1 MNLLEQSNQNNTT
14 DLQISILASGS
25 SGNAI
30 YVESDTTKLL
40 VDCGLTGKKTE
51 ALLKQI
57 NRNPEDLDAILV
69 SHEHSD
75 HIKGVG
81 IMARKYNLDIYANE
95 KTWDA
100 MTPKLGKL
108 KTEQKYLFNVEENKT
123 IGNIDIVSFAVSH
136 DAIDPQFY
144 TFQKNNKQFVILTDT
159 GYVNDRMRGMLRNA
173 DAYLMESN
181 HDISMLRMGQYPWSL
196 KQRILSDKGH
206 LSNEDGALALT
217 DMIGDNT
224 RRVYLGHLSKENNM
238 KEIAHETVKEI
249 LIRKD
254 MGVDEQFHIF
264 DTDPDE
270 AQKLFRL

>member
-57 NRNPEDLDAILV
+57 NRSPEDLDAILV

>member
-1 MNLLEQSNQNNTT
+1 MNLLKQSNQNRTD

-40 VDCGLTGKKTE
+40 VDCGLTGKKTDE
-51 ALLKQI
+51 LLKQI
-57 NRNPEDLDAILV
+57 DRKAEDLDAILV

-81 IMARKYNLDIYANE
+81 IMARKYDLDIYANE
-95 KTWDA
+95 KTWQA

-108 KTEQKYLFNVEENKT
+108 KTEQKYLFGTEESKT
-123 IGNIDIVSFAVSH
+123 IGNIDILSFGVSH

-144 TFQKNNKQFVILTDT
+144 MFQKNNKQFVILTDT

-181 HDISMLRMGQYPWSL
+181 HDVSMLRMGKYPWSL

-217 DMIGDNT
+217 DMIGDKT
-224 RRVYLGHLSKENNM
+224 KRVYLGHLSKENNM
-238 KEIAHETVKEI
+238 KAIAHETVKEV

-254 MGVDEQFHIF
+254 MGVDDQFYLL

-270 AQKLFRL
+270 AQSIFRL

>member
-57 NRNPEDLDAILV
+57 NRSPEDLDAILV

-217 DMIGDNT
+217 DMIGDKT

>member
-1 MNLLEQSNQNNTT
+1 MNLLEQSNQNSTS

-30 YVESDTTKLL
+30 YIESDTTKLL

-51 ALLKQI
+51 GLLKQI
-57 NRNPEDLDAILV
+57 NRKPEDLDAILV

-81 IMARKYNLDIYANE
+81 IMARKYDLVIYANE
-95 KTWDA
+95 KTWQA

-108 KTEQKYLFNVEENKT
+108 KTEQKYHFNVEENKT
-123 IGNIDIVSFAVSH
+123 IGNIDILSFGISH

-144 TFQKNNKQFVILTDT
+144 MFQKNNKQFVILTDT
-159 GYVNDRMRGMLRNA
+159 GYVGDRMSGLLRNA
-173 DAYLMESN
+173 DAYLIESN
-181 HDISMLRMGQYPWSL
+181 HDISMLRMGKYPWSL

-224 RRVYLGHLSKENNM
+224 KRVYLGHLSKENNM
-238 KEIAHETVKEI
+238 KVIAHDTVKEI
-249 LIRKD
+249 LVRKD
-254 MGVDEQFHIF
+254 MGVDEQFYLY

-270 AQKLFRL
+270 AQDIFRL

>member
-217 DMIGDNT
+217 DMIGDKT

>member
-108 KTEQKYLFNVEENKT
+108 KTEQKYLFNLEENKT

-217 DMIGDNT
+217 DMIGDKT

>member
-51 ALLKQI
+51 GLLQQI
-57 NRNPEDLDAILV
+57 NRKPEDLDAILV

-95 KTWDA
+95 KTWEA

-108 KTEQKYLFNVEENKT
+108 KTEQKYLFDTEETKT
-123 IGNIDIVSFAVSH
+123 IGNIDIFSFGVSH

-144 TFQKNNKQFVILTDT
+144 SFRKNNKQFVILTDT
-159 GYVNDRMRGMLRNA
+159 GYVNDRMRDMLRNA

-181 HDISMLRMGQYPWSL
+181 HDISMLRMGKYPWPL

-224 RRVYLGHLSKENNM
+224 KRVYLGHLSKENNM
-238 KEIAHETVKEI
+238 KVIAHDTVKEI
-249 LIRKD
+249 LFRKD
-254 MGVDEQFHIF
+254 MGVDEQFYLF

-270 AQKLFRL
+270 AQEIFRL